1 MIKRIAVR
9 AGVLTAVFI
18 AAVILF
24 SYLTNR
30 GNTDM
35 SADMGGATLP
45 RISFVT
51 EGYEINSLPGYK
63 ADMLLTSMRDTVT
76 PVMDYKL
83 TMKLD
88 AYDAEVEKAGWE
100 VYTLNGEE
108 CLQSG
113 EIKGK
118 EETAELRFRAED
130 VLNEERVLKITL
142 YLEDEEIYYYTRIVD
157 ASESNYKTCLDYA
170 QDFHTTALNQSTTDS
185 LVAALE
191 SNSEGDNTTYHHV
204 TIHSDLNHVTWGELE
219 PDVVGDVQWEV
230 KECNPTYTSIQL
242 IYQVTCPG
250 YKENPDAL
258 YSVKEF
264 FRVRIVGEKKY
275 LLDYDR
281 TMDQRF
287 GGGEDSL
294 DQKGILLGVADTD
307 LEYQNNSEGNIVSFV
322 QNKELWNFN
331 KEEDKL
337 SLVFSFADA
346 ESVDIRNLYDR
357 HEIHIISVD
366 KNGDT
371 IFTVSGY
378 MNRGVHEGQSGVAVY
393 SFNAEKNSVE
403 EKAFVPSRKGYYVM
417 KEDLGKYVYFS
428 SKSEKLYVMMDGTL
442 YSVDMKEDTREVL
455 VRGLENGQYAVSDDG
470 HLMAYQNLGG
480 KIDECQKLT
489 VLNLKSGESF
499 ELTSEGEEYLKPIG
513 FIRDDFAYGTLRAAD
528 AGQTVSGE
536 AVIPMYKVEIVN
548 QKQEVVKT
556 YQTDQVYV
564 QEGYVDENML
574 TLERFTKQESIYSKL
589 PSDYITNNE
598 EKKESNIAL
607 ETYSD
612 EVRETV
618 VRLRFEDGIS
628 DRNAKLLKPKQ
639 VLFDKPQTISFDESG
654 TTGKYYVFALGE
666 LQGVYDKAGLA
677 VRRADEV
684 YGVAVSSRQVY
695 LWERGNRPTQ
705 YEVDNMEAF
714 QAEDGESTMAACIKQ
729 ILKKEGKK
737 ADIAEAVANGTAPEQ
752 ILAASIGGEGFD
764 LSGCTT
770 EEVLY
775 TISRETPVIAVLG
788 ENHAVLLIGYNKTN
802 VAYLDPADGQRYSVT
817 IEQMDSLAAN
827 GGNLFIGYA
836 E

>member
-1 MIKRIAVR
+1 MMKKIAVR
-9 AGVLTAVFI
+9 VGVLTAVFI
-18 AAVILF
+18 AAVIVF

-51 EGYEINSLPGYK
+51 EGYEVNSLPGYRS
-63 ADMLLTSMRDTVT
+63 DMLLTSMRDTVT
-76 PVMDYKL
+76 PVSDYKL

-88 AYDAEVEKAGWE
+88 CYDAEVEKAGWE

-118 EETAELRFRAED
+118 EETAELHFRAED
-130 VLNEERVLKITL
+130 VLNEERVLKVTL

-157 ASESNYKTCLDYA
+157 ASENNYKTCLDYV
-170 QDFHTTALNQSTTDS
+170 QDFHSTALDQSTTDG
-185 LVAALE
+185 LTAALE
-191 SNSEGDNTTYHHV
+191 SNSEGDNTTYQHV
-204 TIHSDLNHVTWGELE
+204 TIHSDLNHVTWGELK
-219 PDVVGDVQWEV
+219 PDLVGEVQWEI
-230 KECNPTYTSIQL
+230 KESNPTYTSIQL
-242 IYQVTCPG
+242 RYQVNCPG

-281 TMDQRF
+281 TMNQRF
-287 GGGEDSL
+287 DGGEHSL
-294 DQKGILLGVADTD
+294 DQKGVLLGIADTD
-307 LEYQNNSEGNIVSFV
+307 LEYENNSEGNIVSFV
-322 QNKELWNFN
+322 QDKELWNFN

-346 ESVDIRNLYDR
+346 ENVDIRNLYDR
-357 HEIHIISVD
+357 HEIHIISVA

-378 MNRGVHEGQSGVAVY
+378 MNRGTHEGMCGVAVY

-403 EKAFVPSRKGYYVM
+403 EKAFVPSQKGYYVM

-428 SKSEKLYVMMDGTL
+428 SKNEKLYVMMDGTL

-455 VRGLENGQYAVSDDG
+455 VRGLDAGQYVVSDDG

-480 KIDECQKLT
+480 KIDACQKIT

-499 ELTSEGEEYLKPIG
+499 EVTSEGEEYVKPIG
-513 FIRDDFAYGTLRAAD
+513 FIRNDFAYGTLRAAD

-536 AVIPMYKVEIVN
+536 AVVPMYQVEIVN

-556 YQTDQVYV
+556 YQADQVYILD
-564 QEGYVDENML
+564 GYVDDNML
-574 TLERFTKQESIYSKL
+574 TLERFAKKGSIYSKL

-612 EVRETV
+612 EVRGRV
-618 VRLRFEDGIS
+618 ARLRYEDGIS
-628 DRNAKLLKPKQ
+628 DTSAKLLKPKQ
-639 VLFDKPQTISFDESG
+639 VLFDKPQTISFDESRS
-654 TTGKYYVFALGE
+654 TGKYYVFALGE
-666 LQGVYDKAGLA
+666 LQGVYDRAGLA
-677 VRRADEV
+677 VQRADNV
-684 YGVAVSSRQVY
+684 AGVAVSSRQAY
-695 LWERGNRPTQ
+695 LWERGNRPAQ
-705 YEVDNMEAF
+705 YEVDDMEAF
-714 QAEDGESTMAACIKQ
+714 KAENGESTMTACLKQ
-729 ILKKEGKK
+729 ILKAEGKK
-737 ADIAEAVANGTAPEQ
+737 ADIAGEVANGTAPDQ
-752 ILAASIGGEGFD
+752 ILSANIGGEGLD
-764 LSGCTT
+764 LTGCTV

-802 VAYLDPADGQRYSVT
+802 VAYLDPSDGQRYSVT
-817 IEQMDSLAAN
+817 IEKMESMAAD
-827 GGNLFIGYA
+827 GGNVFVGYA
-836 E
+836 K

>member
-18 AAVILF
+18 AAVIVF

-63 ADMLLTSMRDTVT
+63 SDMLITTMRDTVT
-76 PVMDYKL
+76 PVMDYRL

-113 EIKGK
+113 ELKDLR
-118 EETAELRFRAED
+118 EEAELRFRAED
-130 VLNEERVLKITL
+130 VLNEERVLKVTL

-157 ASESNYKTCLDYA
+157 AAESNYKTCLDYA

-185 LVAALE
+185 LTAALE

-204 TIHSDLNHVTWGELE
+204 TIHSDLDHVTWGDLE
-219 PDVVGDVQWEV
+219 PDVVGEVQWEV

-242 IYQVTCPG
+242 IYQVNCPG

-264 FRVRIVGEKKY
+264 FRVRIAGEKKY

-294 DQKGILLGVADTD
+294 DQNGILLGIADTD
-307 LEYQNNSEGNIVSFV
+307 LEYQNNSEGDIVSFV
-322 QNKELWNFN
+322 QNKELWNYN
-331 KEEDKL
+331 KTEDKL
-337 SLVFSFADA
+337 SLIFSFADA
-346 ESVDIRNLYDR
+346 ESADIRNLYDR

-366 KNGDT
+366 KKGDT
-371 IFTVSGY
+371 IFTVAGY
-378 MNRGVHEGQSGVAVY
+378 MNRGVHEGMSGVAVY

-403 EKAFVPSRKGYYVM
+403 EKAFVPSQKGYYVM

-428 SKSEKLYVMMDGTL
+428 SKNEKLYVMMDGTL
-442 YSVDMKEDTREVL
+442 YAVDMEEDTREVL
-455 VRGLENGQYAVSDDG
+455 VRGLDAGQYAVSDDG
-470 HLMAYQNLGG
+470 HLMAYQNMGG
-480 KIDECQKLT
+480 KVDECQKLT
-489 VLNLKSGESF
+489 VLNLKEGESF
-499 ELTSEGEEYLKPIG
+499 ELVSEGEEYLKPIG
-513 FIRDDFAYGTLRAAD
+513 FIRDDFAYGTLRASD
-528 AGQTVSGE
+528 IGQTVSGE
-536 AVIPMYKVEIVN
+536 TSAPMYKVEIIN
-548 QKQEVVKT
+548 QKQKVVKT
-556 YQTDQVYV
+556 YQTDQVYILD
-564 QEGYVDENML
+564 GYVEENML
-574 TLERFTKQESIYSKL
+574 TLERLAKNGTIYSKL

-598 EKKESNIAL
+598 EQKESNIAL

-612 EVRETV
+612 EIRGTV

-628 DRNAKLLKPKQ
+628 DMDAKLLKPKQ

-654 TTGKYYVFALGE
+654 INGKYYVFALGE
-666 LQGVYDKAGLA
+666 LQGVYDKAALA

-684 YGVAVSSRQVY
+684 YGVAVSSRQAY
-695 LWERGNRPTQ
+695 LWERGNRPSQ
-705 YEVDNMEAF
+705 YEVDNMEVF
-714 QAEDGESTMAACIKQ
+714 RAEEGETTMEACIRQ
-729 ILKKEGKK
+729 ILKKEGTT
-737 ADIAEAVANGTAPEQ
+737 ADIAEAVAGGAAPEQ
-752 ILAASIGGEGFD
+752 ILVSGTGGEGLD

-770 EEVLY
+770 EQILY

-788 ENHAVLLIGYNKTN
+788 ENHAVLIIGYNKTN

-817 IEQMDSLAAN
+817 IAQMDNLAAG
-827 GGNLFIGYA
+827 GGNTFIGYA
-836 E
+836 R